1 MVTTKESL
9 PVAVVIG
16 PANQHEGR
24 KLIPVMESIRV
35 KHGRGRPRRRPKVLY
50 ADTKYNMP
58 LNKFYLD
65 HKHVKSQMP
74 DPPGKKKRAG
84 RPRAFDKQA
93 YNRIRSM
100 IERFNG
106 WIKAFRRVAARYDR
120 LPQVYMGFVH
130 VACIMVYLRVL
141 Q

>member
-1 MVTTKESL
+1 VATKESL

-24 KLIPVMESIRV
+24 RLIPVMESISV
-35 KHGRGRPRRRPKVLY
+35 KHGIGRPRRRPKVLY

-65 HKHVKSQMP
+65 DRHVKSQMP

-93 YNRIRSM
+93 YDHVRSM
-100 IERFNG
+100 IERFNA
-106 WIKAFRRVAARYDR
+106 WIKAFRRVATRYDR

-130 VACIMVYLRVL
+130 LASIMVYLRVL

>member
-1 MVTTKESL
+1 
-9 PVAVVIG
+9 
-16 PANQHEGR
+16 
-24 KLIPVMESIRV
+24 MESISV

-50 ADTKYNMP
+50 ADTKYNML
-58 LNKFYLD
+58 LNKFYLHD
-65 HKHVKSQMP
+65 KHVKSQMP
-74 DPPGKKKRAG
+74 DTPGKKKRAG
-84 RPRAFDKQA
+84 RQGAFDKKA

-106 WIKAFRRVAARYDR
+106 WIKAFRRVATRYDR

-130 VACIMVYLRVL
+130 VACIMVCLRVL